1 MRQNYYS
8 TCYIFC
14 QYYKKEVMPMDN
26 YIVQDVK
33 EIKEAIKDLD
43 DRITK
48 LEINQA
54 KFDTLCN
61 QIVETQNELTASN
74 KMLAETMSDVKFT
87 MVEMKHSIEN
97 SNKEIVAM
105 KVDISDIRNAFEEEK
120 KCRTINI
127 DEINKE
133 ETKKKLTAGQKVAIG
148 VGSAVGGSVTI
159 VGLIEI
165 INKLVTFITGNS

>member
-1 MRQNYYS
+1 
-8 TCYIFC
+8 
-14 QYYKKEVMPMDN
+14 MPMDN

>member
-1 MRQNYYS
+1 
-8 TCYIFC
+8 
-14 QYYKKEVMPMDN
+14 MDN